1 MATKQGSWDE
11 KRNLGR
17 TQRKNKSVPGWEGTL
32 PAAQTT
38 YLCVIILQAKF
49 KELAIVC
56 WGLKVTTSKTAQRG
70 KIVACKMKI

>member
-1 MATKQGSWDE
+1 MATKQGSWDD

-17 TQRKNKSVPGWEGTL
+17 TQRKNKSVPGWEGAL

-38 YLCVIILQAKF
+38 LYLCVIILQAKF

-56 WGLKVTTSKTAQRG
+56 RGLQVKQHKGVKL
-70 KIVACKMKI
+70 